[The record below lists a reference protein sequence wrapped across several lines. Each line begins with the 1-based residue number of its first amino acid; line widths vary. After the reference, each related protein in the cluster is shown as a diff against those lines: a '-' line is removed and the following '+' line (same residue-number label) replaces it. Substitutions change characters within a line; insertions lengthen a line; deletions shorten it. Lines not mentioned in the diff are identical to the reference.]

1 MAKIRGS
8 SQSQGARGGK
18 TKKKVMPINFE
29 DQIEADRENFSSNL
43 SPLWG
48 GGPLA
53 VGGEGEKRKQPNPAS
68 MDLFDGSGDESVDGA
83 PGVCI
88 YSIKSTLRDVNGTI
102 RIYDM
107 KLIGKSS

>member
-1 MAKIRGS
+1 MLCASQKILTWTFKIELNSCLLLHFQMAKIRGS

-48 GGPLA
+48 GGTTCGRRRGREEEA
-53 VGGEGEKRKQPNPAS
+53 TQPS
-68 MDLFDGSGDESVDGA
+68 VYGSV
-83 PGVCI
+83 
-88 YSIKSTLRDVNGTI
+88 
-102 RIYDM
+102 
-107 KLIGKSS
+107 